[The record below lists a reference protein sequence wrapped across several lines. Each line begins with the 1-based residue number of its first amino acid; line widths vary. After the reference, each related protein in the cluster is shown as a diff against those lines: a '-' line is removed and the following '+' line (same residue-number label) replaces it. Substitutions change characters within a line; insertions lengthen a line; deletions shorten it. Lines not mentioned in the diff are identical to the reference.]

1 MYKGHVYDG
10 SILSAIHRR
19 TVAHPSKASAMTTNE
34 EQMPFPELD
43 VPEIE
48 HDFELPLS
56 LNHPGLFVHIR
67 GSFRKRTVEQSVM
80 TRNRPV
86 ASFDME
92 RRTSTKLL
100 TFVRSGLHKGLL
112 K

>member
-1 MYKGHVYDG
+1 MYKGHVYD
-10 SILSAIHRR
+10 
-19 TVAHPSKASAMTTNE
+19 ASATTTNE
-34 EQMPFPELD
+34 EQMPFD